1 MERSEDVSAW
11 VIAVIAIAALVLMLA
26 LVRGEQ
32 AHSRYDDAPVSAL
45 IEVIP

>member
-11 VIAVIAIAALVLMLA
+11 VIAVIAVAALVLMLA
-26 LVRGEQ
+26 LVHGTR

-45 IEVIP
+45 IEVIA